1 MNIEEVRE
9 YCIAK
14 KGSSESFPFDEVS
27 LVIKVGNKMFALL
40 SLDENP
46 QRMSLKCNPGYAEEL
61 REQYASVQ
69 PAYHFNKKH
78 WNMVILD
85 GSVSDKNLKQ
95 WIDHSYELVIKG
107 MTKKERD
114 EIGSLQ

>member
-14 KGSSESFPFDEVS
+14 KATSESFPFDEVS
-27 LVIKVGNKMFALL
+27 LVIKVGSKMFALL

-46 QRMSLKCNPGYAEEL
+46 KRISLKCNPERAIEL
-61 REQYASVQ
+61 REKFSAVQ

-85 GSVSDKNLKQ
+85 GSISDTHLKQ
-95 WIDHSYELVIKG
+95 WIDHSYEIVIKG
-107 MTKKERD
+107 MTKKEQ
-114 EIGSLQ
+114 EKM